1 VPYRD
6 RAIRAPTVPRRF
18 PSRIGQNVYL
28 YLMLVPVVA
37 YYAIFH
43 YAPMYG
49 LVMAFQNFKPFKR
62 VLGSPWVGFE
72 NFRVLFTGPYFV
84 RLLRNTLLLNLYD
97 LAFGFPAPIVL
108 ALVFNEIGNLRFKK
122 VTQTIS
128 YLPYFISIVILTGL
142 VVNFLSPST
151 GVVNAIIKSL
161 GGTPVYFLAD
171 PRYFRLTYTIMNIWK
186 NVGFGSILYMAAL
199 AGIDPQ
205 LYEAAVVDGGNR
217 WHQAV
222 HVTLPGIAPT
232 IIIMLILRLGQ
243 MLSVGFESIVNL
255 YNPAIYETSD
265 VINTYVYRVG
275 LQGSGYSLA
284 TAAGF
289 FQSVVSLALVAAA
302 NEISK
307 RVSDTHLW

>member
-1 VPYRD
+1 MPHREQTTQ
-6 RAIRAPTVPRRF
+6 APTAFRRR
-18 PSRIGQNVYL
+18 PSSQDAYL
-28 YLMLVPVVA
+28 YLMLVPVVV
-37 YYAIFH
+37 YYAVFH

-49 LVMAFQNFKPFKR
+49 LVMAFQSFKPFKG
-62 VLGSPWVGFE
+62 VFGSPWVGFE
-72 NFRVLFTGPYFV
+72 NFRVLFTGPYFA

-97 LAFGFPAPIVL
+97 LALGFPAPILL

-151 GVVNAIIKSL
+151 GVANAIIKGL

-171 PRYFRLTYTIMNIWK
+171 PRYFRITYIIMNVWK
-186 NVGFGSILYMAAL
+186 NVGFGSVIYMAAL

-217 WHQAV
+217 WKQAV
-222 HVTLPGIAPT
+222 HITLPGIAPT
-232 IIIMLILRLGQ
+232 IIIMLILRMGQ
-243 MLSVGFESIVNL
+243 MLSVGFEAIVNL
-255 YNPAIYETSD
+255 YNPAIYETAD

-275 LQGSGYSLA
+275 LQGSAYSLA
-284 TAAGF
+284 TAAGL
-289 FQSVVSLALVAAA
+289 FQSVVGLALVAAA
-302 NEISK
+302 NWISK

>member
-1 VPYRD
+1 VLYRD
-6 RAIRAPTVPRRF
+6 RATRAPTVPRRF
-18 PSRIGQNVYL
+18 PSKTGQNIYL

-84 RLLRNTLLLNLYD
+84 RLLRNTLLLNIYD

-151 GVVNAIIKSL
+151 GVVNAIIKGF

-186 NVGFGSILYMAAL
+186 NVGFGSIIYMAAL
-199 AGIDPQ
+199 AGIDSQ

-222 HVTLPGIAPT
+222 HITLPGIAPT
-232 IIIMLILRLGQ
+232 IIIMLILRMGQ

>member
-1 VPYRD
+1 MPYRNHAAAATTALQK
-6 RAIRAPTVPRRF
+6 R
-18 PSRIGQNVYL
+18 PSWQNVYL

-37 YYAIFH
+37 YYVVFH
-43 YAPMYG
+43 YVPMYG

-62 VLGSPWVGFE
+62 VLGSAWVGFE

-97 LAFGFPAPIVL
+97 LVLGFPAPILL

-151 GVVNAIIKSL
+151 GVANAITRGL
-161 GGTPVYFLAD
+161 GGTPVYYLAD
-171 PRYFRLTYTIMNIWK
+171 PRYFRVIYTVMNIWK
-186 NVGFGSILYMAAL
+186 NAGFGAVIYMAAL

-205 LYEAAVVDGGNR
+205 LYEAAVVDGANR
-217 WHQAV
+217 WKQAV
-222 HVTLPGIAPT
+222 HITLPGIAPT
-232 IIIMLILRLGQ
+232 IIIMLILRMGQ

-255 YNPAIYETSD
+255 YNPAIYETAD

-275 LQGSGYSLA
+275 LQGSAYSLA
-284 TAAGF
+284 TAAGL
-289 FQSVVSLALVAAA
+289 FQSVVSLVLVAAA